1 MAIPEAK
8 LTSRLE
14 PKSIV
19 PAVPT
24 VVPESFM
31 ITPLPLPTTPIR
43 ALPSIA
49 GRVQVSCPALSVP

>member
-1 MAIPEAK
+1 M
-8 LTSRLE
+8 
-14 PKSIV
+14 V

-24 VVPESFM
+24 GVPSSSM

-49 GRVQVSCPALSVP
+49 GSVPVSCPAFSVQ